1 MSFPCK
7 RESLNKENLYLA
19 QINQYYIMTSNFKIP
34 KIIFLVLMGLLISIA
49 GFSQDTSTF
58 KAQIALGVN
67 SPSSNGFVSNF
78 ESNSLNFPTVN
89 LGLQYFFSPQ
99 FGAKLDFGFNR
110 FSNVDNSPEFKVNY
124 SRIDAQL
131 VYNATNIFSFLPT
144 RMGTFAHAGPGFS
157 MIKPLGNYVQNDT
170 SFLNAMAGIEF
181 HYALSDALSVYLD
194 TSYIMGFGKDFY
206 PISEGFGSFN
216 GDLLTIT
223 VGLSIS
229 LSGCYYC
236 END

>member
-1 MSFPCK
+1 
-7 RESLNKENLYLA
+7 
-19 QINQYYIMTSNFKIP
+19 MTSNFKTHKPLILL
-34 KIIFLVLMGLLISIA
+34 FLLMAVSIS

-78 ESNSLNFPTVN
+78 ESNPINFPTVN
-89 LGLQYFFSPQ
+89 LGLQYFFSPK
-99 FGAKLDFGFNR
+99 FGAKLDYGFNR
-110 FSNVDNSPEFKVNY
+110 FSNADNSPDFKVNY

-131 VYNATNIFSFLPT
+131 VYNATKILNFLPS
-144 RMGTFAHAGPGFS
+144 RMGTFVHAGPGLS
-157 MIKPLGNYVQNDT
+157 MIKPLGDYFQNDT

-181 HYALSDALSVYLD
+181 HYGLSDALSVYLD
-194 TSYIMGFGKDFY
+194 TSYIMGFAKDFD

-236 END
+236 NE